1 MFLAVLL
8 AIQAASV
15 REAQP
20 VLEFPT
26 AGLDDSAAYEGYTAR
41 VYRDRRGNAVEI
53 YIDGKTGRVV
63 HLWADALNESIG
75 FTVRDSG
82 GKAAGAFGRRKPR

>member
-53 YIDGKTGRVV
+53 YIDGKSGRVV
-63 HLWADALNESIG
+63 HLWADDGTLLATASQSTIVREWLPEGDES
-75 FTVRDSG
+75 R
-82 GKAAGAFGRRKPR
+82 